1 MYLQEKRWANP
12 VSRPDIQ
19 AFVGSLVA
27 FKENKGIFITTSRF
41 TKEAIEY
48 SESID
53 RSLILI
59 DGMKLTEL
67 MFLYN
72 VGVSNVQSVQ

>member
-1 MYLQEKRWANP
+1 MVKTLKSARNQ
-12 VSRPDIQ
+12 
-19 AFVGSLVA
+19 
-27 FKENKGIFITTSRF
+27 NKGIIITKSRF

-48 SESID
+48 SKSID
-53 RSLILI
+53 KSLIFI

-72 VGVSNVQSVQ
+72 VGVSNVQTFTIKRMDLDFFEKGL